1 MKRRSASQSKKSASE
16 QPGQHKLPEA
26 GDDELRT
33 PELRIIGGHHRGR
46 KLLYSGDLRTR
57 PMKDRVRESVFNL
70 IGAEAAGKHAIDL
83 FAGTGALGLEA
94 VSRGA
99 TRATFVEQH
108 FPTAAIIRQNV
119 EILGESQKCTVH
131 GGNTFIWA
139 RRLPDLGSAPL
150 LVFCSPPYAFYIDR
164 QAEMLELIG
173 TFTQCAPAGSVL
185 VVEAD
190 ERFDFGLLPHA
201 AEYDV
206 RVYPPAVIGIWRKG
220 FVKVDG
226 DI

>member
-1 MKRRSASQSKKSASE
+1 MTRHSQPRPKNTAPPTPRKAKT
-16 QPGQHKLPEA
+16 PFA
-26 GDDELRT
+26 GDEEPRT

-46 KLLYSGDLRTR
+46 KLLYNGDLRTR

-70 IGAEAAGKHAIDL
+70 IGTEAVGKHAIDL

-94 VSRGA
+94 ISRGA

-108 FPTAAIIRQNV
+108 FPTAAVIRQNA
-119 EILGESQKCTVH
+119 ETLRETAKCTVN

-139 RRLPDLGSAPL
+139 KRLPGLGGTPW
-150 LVFCSPPYAFYIDR
+150 LVFCSPPYAFYVDR

-173 TFTQCAPAGSVL
+173 TFAERAPAESIL

-190 ERFDFGLLPHA
+190 EHFDYALLPHA

-206 RVYPPAVIGIWRKG
+206 RVYPPAVIGIWRKA
-220 FVKVDG
+220 
-226 DI
+226 